1 MYTLV
6 TYTLRVLAVN
16 VNVQLLTTFVPAT
29 HSMDSLRLCLQLITP
44 IVHYPHRAITV
55 SDAATPQQ
63 TMRVRLLEKMGPAQL
78 WDASMIMHCMFHI
91 MIGLRPLRLFK
102 GLRLPDNS

>member
-16 VNVQLLTTFVPAT
+16 VNVQLLSIFVPAT

-44 IVHYPHRAITV
+44 IVHYGSR
-55 SDAATPQQ
+55 
-63 TMRVRLLEKMGPAQL
+63 MYM
-78 WDASMIMHCMFHI
+78 
-91 MIGLRPLRLFK
+91 LRL
-102 GLRLPDNS
+102 